1 MGADPAGKALQ
12 PACDLCG
19 HPGVFLDRIR
29 NRHLCGDHFVGEVEE
44 RVRRTIQ
51 KYGMVHP
58 GDRLA
63 VALSGGKDSTV
74 LLHLLHQ
81 LLPGADLV
89 AVTVDEGID
98 GYREATL
105 RSAEANTR
113 RLGIEHHVLSFHDL
127 YGQSLDDL
135 VQGRL
140 NRACSIC
147 GILRRKAINTSARR
161 AGALKLATGHNL
173 DDEAQSV
180 LMNWLQGDRERV
192 LRRPEENGWP
202 GLIPRVKP
210 LREIPEKEVALYG
223 ILKGLFVELPE
234 CPYRHTALRG
244 EVRGM
249 LTTLER
255 GHPGTMRKVVEG
267 QAGLSKKLRSLP
279 HAARPLRS
287 CDLCGDPTSGR
298 LCQACRL
305 LHPEE
310 VSSPGVSPDR

>member
-1 MGADPAGKALQ
+1 M
-12 PACDLCG
+12 
-19 HPGVFLDRIR
+19 
-29 NRHLCGDHFVGEVEE
+29 
-44 RVRRTIQ
+44 
-51 KYGMVHP
+51 P

-105 RSAEANTR
+105 HSAEANAR
-113 RLGIEHHVLSFHDL
+113 RLGIEHHILSFPDL
-127 YGQSLDDL
+127 YGKTLDGM
-135 VQGRL
+135 VRGQQH
-140 NRACSIC
+140 RACSIC
-147 GILRRKAINTSARR
+147 GILRRKALNTLAREV
-161 AGALKLATGHNL
+161 GALKIATGHNL

-180 LMNWLQGDRERV
+180 LMNWLRGDRERV
-192 LRRPEENGWP
+192 LRRPGENGGP

-244 EVRGM
+244 EVRG
-249 LTTLER
+249 LLATLEC

-267 QAGLSKKLRSLP
+267 QAGLSEKLRSLP
-279 HAARPLRS
+279 MAARPLRA
-287 CDLCGDPTSGR
+287 CELCGDPSLGR

-305 LHPEE
+305 LREE
-310 VSSPGVSPDR
+310 EGYRPGVSPDL